1 MTVANYCSNLVSF
14 TGKNSDGVLAYFQSL
29 GKDAPPFLDISIN
42 GDTVSFQSRWIPPLR
57 ELNRIAEQ
65 FDVSYW
71 LQYLIPGEDRT
82 SFEYICLQ
90 HQALEPAAEKV
101 LEIINKTETKA
112 QLKEAEEL
120 VGDLLQNRTFDLR
133 ELGIFASLL
142 KKRANQL
149 AVGYSRIPAPWES
162 DDQSKNSRRGR

>member
-1 MTVANYCSNLVSF
+1 
-14 TGKNSDGVLAYFQSL
+14 
-29 GKDAPPFLDISIN
+29 DAPPFLDISIN

-82 SFEYICLQ
+82 SYEYICLQ
-90 HQALEPAAEKV
+90 HQALEPAAETV

-112 QLKEAEEL
+112 QLEVAQGL
-120 VGDLLQNRTFDLR
+120 VGDQLQKRTSGPR

-142 KKRANQL
+142 KKPATQP
-149 AVGYSRIPAPWES
+149 AVGYSRIPAPCES
-162 DDQSKNSRRGR
+162 DDEPKTCRGGR